1 MGVLTSLSSEPGWVT
16 WTSLTAYVSLGL
28 ALALLVAVAVLVTA
42 QVLQRENKS
51 DSHDSHGVA
60 F

>member
-1 MGVLTSLSSEPGWVT
+1 MT